1 MVGRLQ
7 ECSEGIKER
16 EVSREVRH
24 IGEDLKF
31 VVADFK
37 DTLERID

>member
-16 EVSREVRH
+16 EVAREVRH
-24 IGEDLKF
+24 IGEDLSY
-31 VVADFK
+31 VVADFS
-37 DTLERID
+37 DTLKRIE